1 MKISR
6 VAEMRSLDRRAIEK
20 YGIPGVILMENAG
33 EATYFVILKEFG
45 VVGKR
50 FVVVCGAGHNGGD
63 GLVVA
68 RKLFSMRADVQIFCL
83 GTSDRFD
90 NTVNYHYQM
99 VEHIGIPF
107 VSLPADDLSPL
118 RAALTSA
125 DAVVDAIFGTGLSRE
140 VKGRYAEAIRLI
152 NAAGKPVFSIDI
164 PSGIAGDTGEVMGVA
179 VKASYTVTY
188 GLPKWGN
195 LLYPGFEHGGRLFVT
210 HISFPPESYQSDEI
224 AAEVNMPLPP
234 TPRPPDG
241 HKGTFG
247 KVMFVAG
254 AMRYQGAPYFAA
266 MSFLKAGGGLSY
278 LATPR
283 SVAPF
288 IASKGSEIVF
298 LPQPETASG
307 SLTYAALDA
316 LLEAAEDMDMLVLG
330 PGISLDEETQRL
342 ARELAARLDLPLVID
357 GDGLTALA
365 GHTEILSRRTAPTAL
380 TPHPG
385 EMARLLGMPMKEVLA
400 NRVDLLRQ
408 AAADWNAVVVFKGAH
423 SLIGYPDGRVFLNLT
438 GNAGMATAG
447 SGDVLTGTIAAM
459 YAAHHYEFADAVR
472 MGVLMHGLAGD
483 CAAEDL
489 GEDGMVAGDILA
501 HLPDAIRR
509 YRAEWRS
516 FAENYFGKI
525 SVV

>member
-6 VAEMRSLDRRAIEK
+6 TAEMRSLDRSAIEK

-50 FVVVCGAGHNGGD
+50 FVVVCGTGHNGGD

-83 GTSDRFD
+83 GTPDRFD
-90 NTVNYHYQM
+90 DTVRYHYQM
-99 VEHIGIPF
+99 VERIGIPF
-107 VSLPADDLSPL
+107 ISLPSDDLSPL
-118 RAALTSA
+118 REALKSA

-152 NAAGKPVFSIDI
+152 NASAKPVFSVDI
-164 PSGIAGDTGEVMGVA
+164 PSGVAGDTGEVMGVA

-195 LLYPGFEHGGRLFVT
+195 LLYPGFERSGRLFVT
-210 HISFPPESYQSDEI
+210 HISFPPRLYERDEI
-224 AAEVNMPLPP
+224 TAEVNMPLPP

-247 KVMFVAG
+247 KVMFIAG
-254 AMRYQGAPYFAA
+254 AVRYQGAPYFAA

-307 SLTYAALDA
+307 SLSYVALDG
-316 LLEAAEDMDMLVLG
+316 LLEAAEGMDMVVLG

-342 ARELAARLDLPLVID
+342 ALELVGRLALPLVID
-357 GDGLTALA
+357 GDGLTAIA
-365 GHTEILSRRTAPTAL
+365 GHTEILRRRTAPTAL

-423 SLIGYPDGRVFLNLT
+423 SLIGYPDGRIFLNLT

-459 YAAHHYEFADAVR
+459 HAAHHYAFPEAVR

-483 CAAEDL
+483 SAAAAL
-489 GEDGMVAGDILA
+489 GEEGVVAGDILA
-501 HLPDAIRR
+501 HLPNAIRR
-509 YRAEWRS
+509 YRTEWQAMAEG
-516 FAENYFGKI
+516 YFGKI